1 MDVFKEQNVIRQTSK
16 NDNTRKILIVF
27 IAVMLAMALF
37 LFSMMI
43 PQLLMFGIALA
54 ALSLYGGYYFVTA
67 QYIEYE
73 YILTNGELD
82 VDKIIAQRSRKRLCT
97 VQLSKATAL
106 GEVSDSSDAET
117 DGADTYVVASAN
129 DPEEQDY
136 YLRVKH
142 KSLGDTVIIF
152 TPNEEM
158 LDLIKKSLPRT
169 MRV

>member
-1 MDVFKEQNVIRQTSK
+1 MDVFKEQNVIRQASK
-16 NDNTRKILIVF
+16 NDSTRKVLIVF
-27 IAVMLAMALF
+27 VAVMAAMALF
-37 LFSMMI
+37 LLSLMI

-54 ALSLYGGYYFVTA
+54 GVSLYLGYYFVTA

-97 VQLSKATAL
+97 VQLSKATAI
-106 GEVSDSSDAET
+106 GEVNDSSDAET

-136 YLRVKH
+136 FLRVKH

-152 TPNEEM
+152 TPNDEM
-158 LDLIKKSLPRT
+158 LDLIKKALPRT
-169 MRV
+169 MRS